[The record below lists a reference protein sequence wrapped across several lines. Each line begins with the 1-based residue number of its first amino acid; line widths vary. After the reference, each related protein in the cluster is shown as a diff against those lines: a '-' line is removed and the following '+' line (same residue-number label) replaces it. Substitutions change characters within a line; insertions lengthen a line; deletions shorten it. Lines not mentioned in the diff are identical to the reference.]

1 MDLKELRI
9 GESLE
14 IISKNIIGR
23 YEGPAADGKAK
34 VSSEDQTYLVEAV
47 DLRLY
52 VEPKIEKVKQV
63 MNELNRRSDDR
74 KIGVIDDEIDLHIKV
89 LNPSLINGLPEHILN
104 HQLMSCKSFL
114 DNAIKSRIWS
124 ATIIHG
130 KGAGVLRAEVANLLK
145 KYVEVDR
152 AEAIKGNGAQ
162 RVYFKY

>member
-1 MDLKELRI
+1 MNLKELWI

-14 IISKNIIGR
+14 ILSKNLIGR

-34 VSSEDQTYLVEAV
+34 VSSEGQVYLVEAL
-47 DLRLY
+47 DLKLY
-52 VEPKIEKVKQV
+52 EEPKVDKVKQI
-63 MNELNRRSDDR
+63 MNEMNQRSNAC
-74 KIGVIDDEIDLHIKV
+74 KIGDTDDEIDLHIKV

-114 DNAIKSRIWS
+114 DKAINARVWS

-130 KGAGVLRAEVANLLK
+130 KGEGVLRSEVLNLFK
-145 KYVEVDR
+145 KYVEIDR
-152 AEAIKGNGAQ
+152 AEAIKDNGAQ